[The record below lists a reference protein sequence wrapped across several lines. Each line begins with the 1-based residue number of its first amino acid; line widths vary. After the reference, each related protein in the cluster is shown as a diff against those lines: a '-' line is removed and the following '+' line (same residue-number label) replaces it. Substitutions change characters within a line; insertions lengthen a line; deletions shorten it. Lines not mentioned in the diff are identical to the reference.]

1 MIHKPSRVACSPLGW
16 GPGDLKAISGFAALR
31 NRDFAFY
38 LSASFLATT
47 ALAMQSVALGWQIYY
62 LTGKP
67 FDLGLVGLMEFLPA
81 FCLALV
87 SGQIADRFDRR
98 SVLFLGLLIFSLS
111 FSLSFSF
118 RSFSLPSFAIYRFSI
133 ALNAHLSVPCVPSCC
148 TLPCSVSSVFA
159 LPTFFSWI
167 SLWF

>member
-1 MIHKPSRVACSPLGW
+1 MPL
-16 GPGDLKAISGFAALR
+16 ASAAGFAALR

-67 FDLGLVGLMEFLPA
+67 FDLGLVGLAEFLPA
-81 FCLALV
+81 FVLALV

-98 SVLFLGLLIFSLS
+98 LVVFVGLLAEAAAASSLIVMVAARPGERRRHPDGG
-111 FSLSFSF
+111 L
-118 RSFSLPSFAIYRFSI
+118 
-133 ALNAHLSVPCVPSCC
+133 HLRPGAGDFHAGAARHDAQPD
-148 TLPCSVSSVFA
+148 PA
-159 LPTFFSWI
+159 G
-167 SLWF
+167 